1 MLGKDEHENKKKPKH
16 TSADDLNDGFIL
28 DKDDR
33 RLLSYKD
40 GKMNIEDAQEE
51 QSKGADGQE
60 NDPKEEEDES
70 EEEGEDGESCEDPD
84 ESDGPDSHSD
94 LESSAETEEED
105 ETPEKEQRQIP
116 GGKSPKEAQKA
127 QKAAAAE
134 LPYVFTA
141 PESFEELKFLLSG
154 RSMEEQLLVVERIQ
168 KCNHPSLAVGN
179 KAKLEVRW
187 DQCVGLWGISMV
199 SFL

>member
-60 NDPKEEEDES
+60 NDQKEEEDES
-70 EEEGEDGESCEDPD
+70 EEEVKMVR
-84 ESDGPDSHSD
+84 
-94 LESSAETEEED
+94 AVRTQ
-105 ETPEKEQRQIP
+105 TRAM
-116 GGKSPKEAQKA
+116 AQ
-127 QKAAAAE
+127 
-134 LPYVFTA
+134 TA
-141 PESFEELKFLLSG
+141 T
-154 RSMEEQLLVVERIQ
+154 QT
-168 KCNHPSLAVGN
+168 
-179 KAKLEVRW
+179 
-187 DQCVGLWGISMV
+187 
-199 SFL
+199 